1 MELSEGGWMCD
12 SVRLLYLLTYLLTYL
27 QVRKAHRNL
36 AMRHHPDKVG
46 DP

>member
-1 MELSEGGWMCD
+1 MELSVGC
-12 SVRLLYLLTYLLTYL
+12 VTVFACFTYLLACLLTYL

-36 AMRHHPDKVG
+36 AMLHHPDKVG